1 MKRVSA
7 GLSVLALCAGAA
19 FAGDV
24 AQGVALYKDGRY
36 AEAEAALRGA
46 PGGEARAYLAAALER
61 LDRHAEAEAEA
72 KAVLETEATQP
83 VALGAL
89 GESLVK
95 QEKFDEA
102 VSRMTAALGREATLA
117 YAYYWRGQAYQRK
130 KQIARMVDDFQ
141 HFLKLAPDAPEAPAV
156 KVLLAS
162 LK

>member
-1 MKRVSA
+1 MKRVSM
-7 GLSVLALCAGAA
+7 GLSVLALFAA
-19 FAGDV
+19 TTFAGDA
-24 AQGVALYKDGRY
+24 AQGIALYKDGRY
-36 AEAEAALRGA
+36 AEAEAQLRGA

-61 LDRHAEAEAEA
+61 LDRHVEAEAEA
-72 KAVLETEATQP
+72 NAVLEAEATQP

-95 QEKFDEA
+95 QEKLDEA
-102 VSRMTAALGREATLA
+102 VSRMTAALGHEATLA

-141 HFLKLAPDAPEAPAV
+141 HFVKLAPDAPEAPAI